1 MRVCSLSIQKS
12 AGNGRI
18 LLVPTQIIITCLN
31 CVEVWSKHVI
41 DLYLGNN
48 NYGVMKNK
56 KQWGGKWTEEKLDAF
71 EKYVMAYLT
80 IMNKYRDLYGWK
92 LIYFDGFAGSGSRS
106 EDDGNK
112 EVLDLFG
119 EDIVSEEI
127 GIYQGAAERV
137 VRIES
142 KKRSFDDFVFV
153 DYNQANC
160 VALEQRLSQYP
171 TVGRKHF
178 LNRDANIAVKMLA
191 NTLRRD
197 WKYKALAFLDPFGM
211 QLDWASIESLRNLH
225 VDLWILV
232 PTGVIINRLLERKI
246 DLSVGLT
253 HADKLESFF
262 GLSENEIR
270 SFFYTEIQE
279 PTLFGDEETVVTKAE
294 NGIRMIAELYIQQLK
309 GIFPYVTEDPLVL
322 YNNHH
327 LPIYHLVFAS
337 RNENAM
343 KIAQQIINR
352 R

>member
-1 MRVCSLSIQKS
+1 
-12 AGNGRI
+12 
-18 LLVPTQIIITCLN
+18 
-31 CVEVWSKHVI
+31 
-41 DLYLGNN
+41 
-48 NYGVMKNK
+48 
-56 KQWGGKWTEEKLDAF
+56 
-71 EKYVMAYLT
+71 
-80 IMNKYRDLYGWK
+80 
-92 LIYFDGFAGSGSRS
+92 
-106 EDDGNK
+106 
-112 EVLDLFG
+112 
-119 EDIVSEEI
+119 
-127 GIYQGAAERV
+127 
-137 VRIES
+137 
-142 KKRSFDDFVFV
+142 
-153 DYNQANC
+153 
-160 VALEQRLSQYP
+160 
-171 TVGRKHF
+171 
-178 LNRDANIAVKMLA
+178 
-191 NTLRRD
+191 
-197 WKYKALAFLDPFGM
+197 M